1 MFRHGKKEI
10 MALFL
15 QSGRCILGSVLFYHC
30 CCCCCCFVAVLTV
43 NNYHPSSTFFACSLT
58 LQTPSRRNRLQ
69 KGVGK
74 ARTKFL
80 DWTAE
85 HPKNA
90 ILLIDGNNLRGIGK
104 FEYNFVE
111 LQNRVACFCHDLSI
125 TKSIVVWDHGR
136 CPFARH
142 TSWKAEKDDGFALDM
157 IVLFSG
163 ISQRADDVLITESR
177 KLTEIFSTQH
187 DNPNRHEEILI
198 IDWSDLAFVTQD
210 RELNYKLRRQAGLL
224 LDRQGLNSQSGDN
237 DNLSTESAPPLFCDS
252 TRFLE
257 LLRNAT
263 AIPWRKDE
271 SDEKIVDALK
281 EAKESLMHFHKEQRR
296 GYNPRREKTWE
307 RVVAAEVYRSFLAR
321 QPIKL
326 GNNDTF
332 VKTYLADLET
342 RGYSLTC
349 NEEAGKGSDCGDP
362 MAFVGPGRL
371 DKKQR
376 RSLQRY
382 SKFLQNTNALI

>member
-1 MFRHGKKEI
+1 MH
-10 MALFL
+10 
-15 QSGRCILGSVLFYHC
+15 SWLGSFLSLLLLLLLLRGGTYSKLLV
-30 CCCCCCFVAVLTV
+30 V
-43 NNYHPSSTFFACSLT
+43 PSTFFACSLT

-80 DWTAE
+80 DWTDE
-85 HPKNA
+85 HPNNA

-111 LQNRVACFCHDLSI
+111 LQDRVACFCHDLNI
-125 TKSIVVWDHGR
+125 TQSIVVWDHGR

-142 TSWKAEKDDGFALDM
+142 TNWKAEKDDGFALDM

-163 ISQRADDVLITESR
+163 ISQRADDVLITEAR

-187 DNPNRHEEILI
+187 DNPIRHEEIII

-224 LDRQGLNSQSGDN
+224 LDRQGLSSQSGDN
-237 DNLSTESAPPLFCDS
+237 GNLSTEAAPPLFCDS

-263 AIPWRKDE
+263 TIPWRKDE
-271 SDEKIVDALK
+271 SDEKIVDVLK
-281 EAKESLMHFHKEQRR
+281 EAKESLMQFHKKQGR

-326 GNNDTF
+326 GNDNF
-332 VKTYLADLET
+332 VQTYLANLET

-349 NEEAGKGSDCGDP
+349 NEEAGKGKERDCS